1 MLYRCGRTIGH
12 LTLGDFAVMGVAL
25 FLSAFLVSSWKMN
38 GKAEGRWLG
47 TSSCDIELTI
57 ALRTYALRAYDGK
70 SSDLIPPGPRS
81 RVGTRVMATL
91 VERHLSRKS
100 VMVALSCLRRGSSCP
115 ISISAACTHMIPGLW
130 VCVRDVRD
138 HGFVAVLE
146 PVSYTH
152 LTLPT
157 ICSV

>member
-1 MLYRCGRTIGH
+1 M
-12 LTLGDFAVMGVAL
+12 MGVAL

-81 RVGTRVMATL
+81 RVGTSSKPTL
-91 VERHLSRKS
+91 YL
-100 VMVALSCLRRGSSCP
+100 
-115 ISISAACTHMIPGLW
+115 IPGIWSRL
-130 VCVRDVRD
+130 
-138 HGFVAVLE
+138 
-146 PVSYTH
+146 
-152 LTLPT
+152 
-157 ICSV
+157 